1 MTAAA
6 DRKLAA
12 DLFNHAWTLLDTPQ
26 RTPEQDDELIHAA
39 HASAYFWLRV
49 GGAQQHF
56 RSHWQLARVYA
67 ALSRTEPALHH
78 AERAR
83 HLCSDRALTPFDHA
97 CLFEVTAR
105 AYHAAGRLTEARISL
120 QRARFVAM
128 QLTDP
133 DEITVMNSDFADTE
147 RLLADDLEPR
157 TK

>member
-39 HASAYFWLRV
+39 HASTYFWLRV

-67 ALSRTEPALHH
+67 ALNRPEPALHH

-128 QLTDP
+128 QLIEP
-133 DEITVMNSDFADTE
+133 DEITVMNTDFADTE
-147 RLLADDLEPR
+147 RLLGDDLEPR

>member
-12 DLFNHAWTLLDTPQ
+12 DLFNRTWTLLDTPQ

-56 RSHWQLARVYA
+56 RSHWQLTRVYA
-67 ALSRTEPALHH
+67 ALNRPEPALHH

-128 QLTDP
+128 QLTEP
-133 DEITVMNSDFADTE
+133 DEITVMNTDFADTE
-147 RLLADDLEPR
+147 RLLADDL
-157 TK
+157 